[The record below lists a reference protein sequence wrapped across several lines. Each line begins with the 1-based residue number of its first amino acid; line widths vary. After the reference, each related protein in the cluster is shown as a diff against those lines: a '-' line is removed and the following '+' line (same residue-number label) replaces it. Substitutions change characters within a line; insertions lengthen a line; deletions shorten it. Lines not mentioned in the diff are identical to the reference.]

1 MAKADA
7 SKPLNFTVK
16 LSLADAIDDDKGR
29 LQGVVVAEVGEAT
42 GHFVCLD
49 KAGLV
54 IGCDDDTLPGT
65 VRILPLFMDEKGL
78 GLVVEAGV
86 AANRAKARE
95 NHDDSVGS
103 RAGYVDNFRLQGGK
117 AVCDLNIWDAYRH
130 RALFL
135 ETALK
140 TPEMIGLSGDFRFLA
155 EIIGDRAYMRV
166 TGIDAVDIV
175 DQGALTHAGL
185 FSKRGESPLAPN
197 AKRHEVDK
205 ANKVVAKKIT
215 VANAPKIPPAGEGH
229 PNKDSSDEIDQPDME
244 AFKAMCEQ
252 VGAYAKHIEGNNTDF
267 ASHLAECT
275 AHIAPVTVPTPDGA
289 PAPVH
294 ARPSNPDA
302 AVKDPAAAF
311 AAIKA
316 ELSAMETRL
325 KSGIGAQVELG
336 LKKQMSALGIKP
348 AAAPAPTAP
357 ADVPPLKT
365 DEPKTFHQ
373 LRAKIAKDRN
383 LKPGAASQAA
393 MKENPE
399 LYRTYLKSMGVYDP
413 AKDPRNRAA

>member
-1 MAKADA
+1 MATAA
-7 SKPLNFTVK
+7 PSKPLNFTVK
-16 LSLADAIDDDKGR
+16 LSLAEAIDNDKGR
-29 LQGVVVAEVGEAT
+29 LQGVVVADVGEAT

-54 IGCDDDTLPGT
+54 IGCDDETLPGT
-65 VRILPLFMDEKGL
+65 VRTLPLFMDEKGL

-95 NHDDSVGS
+95 NHDDSVGA

-130 RALFL
+130 RALFM

-140 TPEMIGLSGDFRFLA
+140 TPEMIGLSGDFQFLT
-155 EIIGDRAYMRV
+155 EVVGDRAFMRV
-166 TGIDAVDIV
+166 TAIDAVDIV
-175 DQGALTHAGL
+175 DEGALTHAGL

-205 ANKVVAKKIT
+205 ANKVVAKKIP

-229 PNKDSSDEIDQPDME
+229 PNKDSSDEIDQPDMD

-275 AHIAPVTVPTPDGA
+275 AHIAPVVVPTPDGA

-294 ARPSNPDA
+294 AKPSNPDA
-302 AVKDPAAAF
+302 PVKDPAAAF
-311 AAIKA
+311 AAMEA
-316 ELSAMETRL
+316 RLSAKLT
-325 KSGIGAQVELG
+325 SSVELV

-348 AAAPAPTAP
+348 AAAPAPAAP
-357 ADVPPLKT
+357 AEVPPVNP

-373 LRAKIAKDRN
+373 LRAKIAKERN